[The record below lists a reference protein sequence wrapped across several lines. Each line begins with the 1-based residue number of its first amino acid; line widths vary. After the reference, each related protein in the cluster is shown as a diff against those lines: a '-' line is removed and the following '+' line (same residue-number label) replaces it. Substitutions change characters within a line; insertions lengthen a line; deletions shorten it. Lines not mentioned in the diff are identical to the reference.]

1 MVERTRRAD
10 GARFLGCQRYPTC
23 RGTRELVAIDTPMPS
38 TTAPAVAGA
47 SARSTYERR
56 LAKHQD
62 TTRAIRPLILTA
74 GTVIVLTGLVLLT
87 QESTLPILGLSLILF
102 GVVWT
107 LAGLFI
113 KPDHVRAWRI
123 GAEGEERVGVVL
135 DALIADGFRI
145 LHDRRRPGGRDN
157 IDHVVIGPPGIIVVE
172 TKHYQGKV
180 RIQGGELVINGRRK
194 TAFIDQVQRQRA
206 SVAQALD
213 LPGVLGLICMVGAE
227 FPLFRTLTLSGID
240 ILPPDRLAKAMR
252 SMPTVLTAEEVD
264 RLSTLA
270 DRRLTS
276 ATASPYTPD
285 GHRPGRVDPPG

>member
-194 TAFIDQVQRQRA
+194 TAFYRPGPAPARIGRPGPRPPGRPWPHLHGRRRVPVVQNADPLGDRHPPARP
-206 SVAQALD
+206 SGEGNALHAD
-213 LPGVLGLICMVGAE
+213 G
-227 FPLFRTLTLSGID
+227 
-240 ILPPDRLAKAMR
+240 
-252 SMPTVLTAEEVD
+252 VD
-264 RLSTLA
+264 R
-270 DRRLTS
+270 
-276 ATASPYTPD
+276 
-285 GHRPGRVDPPG
+285 